1 VQPRNINAVK
11 RGFKKV
17 DFFIFTR
24 EFSLGRNITTFKTLK
39 IVIFLPF
46 KNFSHFF
53 NISHFNS
60 LMYNEKCFNICK
72 YLIPYADIIQ
82 FVLKV
87 IR

>member
-53 NISHFNS
+53 NI
-60 LMYNEKCFNICK
+60 CK